1 MRPVSGT
8 QILTPHAL
16 RCWLTLHRVPGVG
29 THTLATLLRHF
40 GTIEAVFAAS
50 RAQLLSALGH
60 RSTLVDHILGG
71 ADAEMLAQHLA
82 WLEQPGHHVLTCLE
96 PEYPRLLS
104 EIAYPP
110 LLLFV
115 LGDKRLLSRA
125 QLAVVGTR
133 NPTPAGVDTAQAFA
147 GALAQ
152 AGLVV
157 TSGLA
162 LGIDGAAHRGALDA
176 GGQTIAVMGTGVDC
190 VYPARHR
197 SLAQRITQHGAIVSE
212 FPLATPPKAENFPR
226 RNRIISGLS
235 VGTLVVEA
243 ALRSGSLITARYAIE
258 QGREVFTI
266 PGSIHSPLARGC
278 HALIREG
285 AKLVETARDIIE
297 ELGALASLTDQ
308 EASADEHPSVP
319 TADPRLLTL
328 LEHIG
333 HDPVSVDTLVE
344 RSGLTPHSIS
354 SMLVEM
360 ELLGV
365 VAACAGGRFMRV

>member
-1 MRPVSGT
+1 
-8 QILTPHAL
+8 LTPHAL
-16 RCWLTLHRVPGVG
+16 RCWLTLHHVPGVG
-29 THTLATLLRHF
+29 SHTLATLLQHF
-40 GTIEAVFAAS
+40 GTIEAVFTAN
-50 RAQLLSALGH
+50 RAQLLSALGQ
-60 RSTLVDHILGG
+60 RSALVDHILAG
-71 ADAEMLAQHLA
+71 ADAEVLARHLA
-82 WLEQPGHHVLTCLE
+82 WLDQPGHHLLTCLD

-115 LGDKRLLSRA
+115 HGDMRLLSRA
-125 QLAVVGTR
+125 QLAVVGSR
-133 NPTPAGVDTAQAFA
+133 NPTPSGADTAHAFA
-147 GALAQ
+147 RTLTQ

-176 GGQTIAVMGTGVDC
+176 DGQTIAVMGTGVDC
-190 VYPARHR
+190 IYPARHQ
-197 SLAQRITQHGAIVSE
+197 SLARRIAQHGAIISE
-212 FPLATPPKAENFPR
+212 FPLGTPAKAENFPR

-243 ALRSGSLITARYAIE
+243 ALHSGSLITAHYASE
-258 QGREVFTI
+258 QGREVFAI

-297 ELGALASLTDQ
+297 ELGALVTLTEQHAVTNDYPPV
-308 EASADEHPSVP
+308 PSP
-319 TADPRLLTL
+319 DPRLLVL
-328 LEHIG
+328 LDHIG
-333 HDPVSVDTLVE
+333 HDPASVDTLVE
-344 RSGLTPHSIS
+344 RSGLTPHTIS

-360 ELLGV
+360 ELLGL
-365 VAACAGGRFMRV
+365 VAACAGGRYMRV